1 VAARDAAEDMVM
13 GRRRTYR
20 RLLLES
26 ESFAGEASIQLE
38 VDYN

>member
-1 VAARDAAEDMVM
+1 MRVAARDAAEDMVKERK
-13 GRRRTYR
+13 GTNQ
-20 RLLLES
+20 EKI